1 MKISQE
7 FRAAGVGFS
16 PYNLRHAYARRGY
29 EQGFPPE
36 FLPRSMGHS
45 DDVHTKVYKA
55 WLGEDSD
62 FKIYT
67 AVIAKTA
74 KFSAAL
80 EG

>member
-1 MKISQE
+1 
-7 FRAAGVGFS
+7 
-16 PYNLRHAYARRGY
+16 
-29 EQGFPPE
+29 
-36 FLPRSMGHS
+36 MGHS